1 MIDRKQ
7 RVSETLV
14 RVLNKYVENQK
25 KPRKYGLEELLYPA
39 EMHMIMLIGNNRES
53 GVMELARKAGITKG
67 AVSQMVKRLEN
78 KELITKSAD
87 PDNSKRVVLEL
98 TSKGK
103 VAYYYHRKLHEDMDG
118 ELFTFLD
125 GLNQTKLKALED
137 FFMLFER
144 GIDKR
149 SET

>member
-25 KPRKYGLEELLYPA
+25 KPRKYGLEERLYPA
-39 EMHMIMLIGNNRES
+39 EIHMIMLIGDNKGS
-53 GVMELARKAGITKG
+53 GVMDLSEKAGITKG
-67 AVSQMVKRLEN
+67 AVSQMLKRLEN
-78 KELITKSAD
+78 KDLIEKGGD
-87 PDNSKRVVLEL
+87 PDNSKKIVLKL
-98 TSKGK
+98 TNRGN
-103 VAYYYHRKLHEDMDG
+103 VAYYYHKKLHEEMDG
-118 ELFTFLD
+118 ELYAFLD
-125 GLNQTKLKALED
+125 SLSQMKLKALED
-137 FFMLFER
+137 FFMLFEK